1 MHISED
7 GLHVLKY
14 YESCRLEAYPDPATG
29 GEPITIGWGSTYP
42 GLKLG
47 ETITQQRAD
56 ELLAE
61 RLSEEFEPGVR
72 RLLHSDPT
80 QGQFDALVCF
90 AYNVGLDI
98 DPDTKAEGLG
108 DSTLLRMHLAG
119 DYKGAA
125 NQFLLWTMA
134 NGKSMWG
141 LRRRRAA
148 ERALYQGLNA
158 AMAINIGDK
167 TP

>member
-14 YESCRLEAYPDPATG
+14 YESCQLAAYPDPATG

-47 ETITQQRAD
+47 DMITQKRAD

-61 RLSEEFEPGVR
+61 RLADEFEPGIHAMLVR
-72 RLLHSDPT
+72 TPT
-80 QGQFDALVCF
+80 QLQFDAMVCW
-90 AYNVGLDI
+90 AYNVGVG
-98 DPDTKAEGLG
+98 AARQ
-108 DSTLLRMHLAG
+108 STLIRMFNAGEPAAAVAAQLLRW
-119 DYKGAA
+119 DKG
-125 NQFLLWTMA
+125 

-148 ERALYQGLNA
+148 EQALFLGA
-158 AMAINIGDK
+158 DGSTAVAIGDK
-167 TP
+167 TL